1 MARKI
6 QRKGPSGKK
15 AAAEKLIRELQDA
28 KKEEDVPAGLDA
40 LINSIQNA
48 SSDES
53 GEGSS
58 ALALIPKADDKEDDL
73 VTEEVDEKILSLLG
87 QEDINDIDYGTY
99 KTLLKEKMMAARMAD
114 SKIPTEETELLTNE
128 YKRVKSKTGRF
139 TVKKK
144 KVDKDSF
151 FNAASDVATSPRKN
165 LKALPPGLDKKVEE
179 GLDEV
184 DEEDEKI
191 DETME
196 FIKNVLAP
204 SLTTIEKNLEG
215 ILETLTKQLQLEKKQ
230 ASKEDKAKQN
240 AKRKGREAV
249 LEGEE
254 SKSSKIKEMAE
265 KIMKPAMGIFDFIK
279 NFVIQT
285 LMGGAFVWLLKFLQ
299 DPAGNFDKMWKGLVN
314 GIIGMVNDL
323 ITLIY
328 DNIIMPINQALNA
341 INTAIGDMEKQINNA
356 LSIFGGGG
364 ITLPRIPLIP
374 LMQIQPIPLAGQPP
388 NQGGPVTFTAPTMD
402 GGGKVEGQTGIKVT
416 GAGPDTQLVALQ
428 PGEIVMSKKAVDAYG
443 ADTLLGMNAEAGGTN
458 TPKMGKVQMASGG
471 GQIMAMQGGG
481 LVSQSSLPALPPT
494 GTLGTGAQMY
504 GASRDGGS
512 RRHAGQ
518 DFDAPLNGIF
528 YSRIGGKVIYA
539 DNAGGGYGNVV
550 DVYNKELGFTER
562 VAEGD
567 TNLVRA
573 GDMIKQGTPIQK
585 GTRQTGVFHY
595 EIRKGQ
601 STNSSS
607 FSGTVNPL
615 QFLKKLDENIK
626 NNTVPSALEVVPFK
640 PPNGG
645 VGTPSASNGDVNVVL
660 VPAGQDKNG
669 QSLSNSGAN
678 QSKVPGFS
686 AIDANNFEMMVVKSI
701 YNIVG

>member
-73 VTEEVDEKILSLLG
+73 VTEEVDEKILRLLG

-151 FNAASDVATSPRKN
+151 FNAASDVSTSPRKN
-165 LKALPPGLDKKVEE
+165 LKVLPPGLDKKVEE

-240 AKRKGREAV
+240 AKRKRREAV

-265 KIMKPAMGIFDFIK
+265 KIMKPAMDIFDFIK

-328 DNIIMPINQALNA
+328 DNIIMPLNHALNA
-341 INTAIGDMEKQINNA
+341 INTSIGEMEKQVNNA

-364 ITLPRIPLIP
+364 VTFPRIPLIP
-374 LMQIQPIPLAGQPP
+374 LAQIQPIPLAGQPP

-481 LVSQSSLPALPPT
+481 IVEHLHGEPGRRGYRADHGGSNAHDHYAFSSENLRISVQNALAAGEGPSGRKYKIGSTNEGTHADTSYHYAGKAFDIPWSQFGS
-494 GTLGTGAQMY
+494 GAIN
-504 GASRDGGS
+504 SRDFQQSRQLQKDVNALVARFGGTS
-512 RRHAGQ
+512 SGTQRSDDTKDMRGPAKVANTKSSPMQINIPAG
-518 DFDAPLNGIF
+518 A
-528 YSRIGGKVIYA
+528 
-539 DNAGGGYGNVV
+539 
-550 DVYNKELGFTER
+550 
-562 VAEGD
+562 GD
-567 TNLVRA
+567 TQ
-573 GDMIKQGTPIQK
+573 I
-585 GTRQTGVFHY
+585 
-595 EIRKGQ
+595 
-601 STNSSS
+601 
-607 FSGTVNPL
+607 
-615 QFLKKLDENIK
+615 
-626 NNTVPSALEVVPFK
+626 
-640 PPNGG
+640 
-645 VGTPSASNGDVNVVL
+645 NVVL
-660 VPAGQDKNG
+660 VPAGQGKNG

-686 AIDANNFEMMVVKSI
+686 AVDGNNFEMMVVKSI